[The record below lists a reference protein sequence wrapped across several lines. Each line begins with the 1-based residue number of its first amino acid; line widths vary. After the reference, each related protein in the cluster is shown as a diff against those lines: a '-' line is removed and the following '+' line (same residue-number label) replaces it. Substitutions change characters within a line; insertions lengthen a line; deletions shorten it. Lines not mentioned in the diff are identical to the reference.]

1 MKSKGKGKI
10 ELIFLVVLIILFL
23 FLFLWKTSSLIIS
36 PPRFRGNI
44 TPDVH
49 GLKYE
54 NIAFTTEDA
63 IAIKGWYI
71 KNKSSQAT
79 IILLHGFAVD
89 KSDLLDVALFLF
101 NNNFSVLLFD
111 FRAHGESG
119 GENCSLGYFEKLDLR
134 AAVDFL
140 KEKGEKKIG
149 VMGFSMGGMVAL
161 LEASQNPNISAVI
174 SDCSYISFRSA
185 VRDFAKAYYHLPEYP
200 FIPMAVW
207 AAGKRL
213 RINTKDVDLSIYVE
227 KISPRPILIIH
238 GREDKEIRLINGLKI
253 YEKAKEPKELWVV
266 DEAEHLGTY
275 AIMRMEYE
283 KRIIFFFN
291 KYLRY

>member
-10 ELIFLVVLIILFL
+10 ELIFLVVSIILFL

-54 NIAFTTEDA
+54 NIAFMTEDA
-63 IAIKGWYI
+63 VEIKGWYI
-71 KNKSSQAT
+71 ENKSSKVV

-119 GENCSLGYFEKLDLR
+119 GEYCSLGYFEKLDLR

-140 KEKGEKKIG
+140 KEKGERKIG

-174 SDCSYISFRSA
+174 SDCSYLSFRSA
-185 VRDFAKAYYHLPEYP
+185 VRDFARAYYHLPEYP
-200 FIPMAVW
+200 LIPMAVW

-275 AIMRMEYE
+275 AAMGMEYE

-291 KYLRY
+291 KHLQY